1 MLRLLST
8 TSSGTANTSQCGN
21 RGNAH
26 GVAEDDSPQRTS
38 PLHSS
43 FEGSPSSPRAA
54 PARRP
59 SPASASAARWPP
71 DRRLLG
77 VRHTR
82 SPAALTQTRTDR
94 PAHDARLGGQPVT
107 GSASCSCFAPS
118 APSADRLTP
127 RSAAFPFSSRMKGH
141 ALKQSN
147 AMAISPSCPPPQ
159 DAPPSASGTAAGTAR
174 QPSFSATESGNTPRR
189 WGQGGVQQGEET
201 GPASRAPSSLTTAA
215 GTERTSR
222 PVQIH
227 SWLVCY

>member
-1 MLRLLST
+1 MIEHPAPLAAAVVHDTEWHSEHL
-8 TSSGTANTSQCGN
+8 QCGN

-26 GVAEDDSPQRTS
+26 GVAEDDSPRRTS

-59 SPASASAARWPP
+59 SPASASAARWLP

-107 GSASCSCFAPS
+107 GVRVVLLLRTVSAVCRS
-118 APSADRLTP
+118 P

-141 ALKQSN
+141 VLKESN
-147 AMAISPSCPPPQ
+147 AMVISPSCPPPQ
-159 DAPPSASGTAAGTAR
+159 DAPPSASGTAR
-174 QPSFSATESGNTPRR
+174 QPSFSATKSGDTPRR

-201 GPASRAPSSLTTAA
+201 GSASRAPSAMTIAA

-227 SWLVCY
+227 S